1 MIKNGLSSSSKN
13 CIKIDSAK
21 MLLQI
26 IIPKM
31 IIMEMID
38 VTEKTQRLTEKRESA
53 KERRDSE
60 RKDF

>member
-1 MIKNGLSSSSKN
+1 
-13 CIKIDSAK
+13 